1 MVERHLPLIIHLPA
15 RILALRR
22 FLSLDR
28 QRKESEEE
36 LKDVC
41 SFNRFVMNLK
51 DLPERTHLVLDFSSI
66 SILICLWKIVEHSSQ
81 SSQISLHVSFEIVK
95 LFSKHSYPSGVFQ
108 PRPTSSYNVLLLL
121 PYLRACR

>member
-1 MVERHLPLIIHLPA
+1 MVERHLPLLIHLLA

-41 SFNRFVMNLK
+41 SFNHFVMNLK
-51 DLPERTHLVLDFSSI
+51 DLTERSHLVIDFFSSI
-66 SILICLWKIVEHSSQ
+66 SILICLWKTVGDSSQ
-81 SSQISLHVSFEIVK
+81 SSQIFLHVSFEIVK
-95 LFSKHSYPSGVFQ
+95 LFSKHLYPSGVFQ
-108 PRPTSSYNVLLLL
+108 P
-121 PYLRACR
+121 

>member
-1 MVERHLPLIIHLPA
+1 MVERHLPLLIHLAA
-15 RILALRR
+15 RILALKR

-51 DLPERTHLVLDFSSI
+51 DLTERCHLVLDFSSI
-66 SILICLWKIVEHSSQ
+66 SVLICLWKTIEHSSQ
-81 SSQISLHVSFEIVK
+81 SSQIFLHVTFEVVK
-95 LFSKHSYPSGVFQ
+95 LFSKHLCPSGVFQ
-108 PRPTSSYNVLLLL
+108 P
-121 PYLRACR
+121 

>member
-1 MVERHLPLIIHLPA
+1 MVERHLPLLIHLPA

-41 SFNRFVMNLK
+41 SFNHFVMNLK
-51 DLPERTHLVLDFSSI
+51 DLTERSHLVLDFSSI
-66 SILICLWKIVEHSSQ
+66 RILICLWKIMEHSSQ
-81 SSQISLHVSFEIVK
+81 SSQIFLHTSFEIVK
-95 LFSKHSYPSGVFQ
+95 LF
-108 PRPTSSYNVLLLL
+108 
-121 PYLRACR
+121 